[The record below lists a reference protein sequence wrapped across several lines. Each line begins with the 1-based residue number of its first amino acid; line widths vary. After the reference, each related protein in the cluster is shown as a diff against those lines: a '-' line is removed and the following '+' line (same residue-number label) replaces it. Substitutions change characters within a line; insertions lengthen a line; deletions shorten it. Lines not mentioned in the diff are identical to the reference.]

1 MVEPMQTLHGGRFG
15 LRLIEATPERAQYQ
29 LELSTPDGEWSARV
43 SVQSADGVLTLG
55 EWPGPSAPPTWLE
68 QYARA
73 ALRDAWRG
81 HAERGW
87 PRRLQR
93 WRAPPAARSDDR
105 GEGSQ
110 S

>member
-1 MVEPMQTLHGGRFG
+1 MSTQTRHGGRFG
-15 LRLIEATPERAQYQ
+15 LRLIEATAERAEYQ
-29 LELSTPDGEWSARV
+29 LDLSTPDGEWSMRV
-43 SVQSADGVLTLG
+43 SVRTTDGSLSLG
-55 EWPGPSAPPTWLE
+55 EWPGPGTPPAWLE

-93 WRAPPAARSDDR
+93 WRAPPTAR
-105 GEGSQ
+105 GEGSE

>member
-1 MVEPMQTLHGGRFG
+1 MQTLHGGRFG
-15 LRLIEATPERAQYQ
+15 LRLIEATPERARYQ
-29 LELSTPDGEWSARV
+29 LELSTPDGEWSTLV

-55 EWPGPSAPPTWLE
+55 EWSSAPPPWLE

-81 HAERGW
+81 HGERGW

-93 WRAPPAARSDDR
+93 WRAPPTARKDGR
-105 GEGSQ
+105 GEGSE